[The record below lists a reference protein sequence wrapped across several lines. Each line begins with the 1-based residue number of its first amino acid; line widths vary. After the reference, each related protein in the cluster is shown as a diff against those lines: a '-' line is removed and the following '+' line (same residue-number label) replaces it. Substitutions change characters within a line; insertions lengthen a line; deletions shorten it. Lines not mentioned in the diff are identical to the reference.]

1 MLAVNPVLNLTHC
14 THCDYSNGEYTE
26 KNVLKNCIIMRM
38 VLWHN
43 CINLLRCHDDDYDG
57 EGVFL

>member
-1 MLAVNPVLNLTHC
+1 MVNTLRN
-14 THCDYSNGEYTE
+14 E
-26 KNVLKNCIIMRM
+26 LKNCIIMGM